1 MKIDSLLSISPLD
14 GRYNA
19 VNSELRYVT
28 SEYGLI
34 KNRLFI
40 EVEWFKHLANTSKIK
55 ELPKLSIRNIRYLD
69 DLVTN
74 FSLNDAKRVK
84 SIEKRTNHDV
94 KAIEYYLKE
103 KFTKVKSLDKYSEF
117 IHFACTSE
125 DINNLSYSLMIKDS
139 SKIISLNIDNLIKA
153 LKEKAIKYSNISM
166 LSRTHGQT
174 ASPTTMGKEFANF
187 VHRISSINKS
197 IKETALKGKING
209 AVGNFNAHAIAYPEV
224 NWEIVSKKFIKEL
237 GLEVNTHTTQVE
249 PKDSIAELF
258 FHYVRLNNVLIDFSR
273 DIWGYISLGYFK
285 QKLKKGEIGSSTM
298 PHKVNPIDFENAEGN
313 LGLANANFQHLSNT
327 IVISRWQRDLS
338 DSTIMRNIGLCYG
351 HTNLALSSLL
361 KGIYK
366 LEINKDQL
374 KHDLDSSWEVLTEA
388 IQTILRKHLIKDGY
402 ELMKEL
408 SRGKKISKEDLHN
421 LIDKIDIPSD
431 ERQALKNLTPS
442 SYTGIAKTL
451 AKQLKDG

>member
-1 MKIDSLLSISPLD
+1 MKNDSLLSISPLD

-34 KNRLFI
+34 KYRLFI
-40 EVEWFKHLANTSKIK
+40 EIEWFKHLANTSTIK
-55 ELPKLSIRNIRYLD
+55 ELPKLSNKNILYLD
-69 DLVTN
+69 DLIKN
-74 FSLNDAKRVK
+74 FSLKDAKRVK
-84 SIEKRTNHDV
+84 TIEKRTNHDV

-103 KFTKVKSLDKYSEF
+103 KFSNIKSLDKYSEF

-125 DINNLSYSLMIKDS
+125 DINNLSYSLMIKDA
-139 SKIISLNIDNLIKA
+139 SKIISLNIEDLIKVLKQKA
-153 LKEKAIKYSNISM
+153 LKYSNTPM

-197 IKETALKGKING
+197 IKGASLKGKING
-209 AVGNFNAHAIAYPEV
+209 AVGNFNAHTVAYPDV
-224 NWEIVSKKFIKEL
+224 NWEIVSRKFIKGL
-237 GLEVNTHTTQVE
+237 GLKVNTHTTQVE

-258 FHYVRLNNVLIDFSR
+258 SNYVRLNNVLIDFSR

-313 LGLANANFQHLSNT
+313 LGLANSSFQHLSNT
-327 IVISRWQRDLS
+327 IVISRWQRDLT
-338 DSTIMRNIGLCYG
+338 DSTVMRNIGVCYG

-361 KGIYK
+361 RGIYK
-366 LEINKDQL
+366 LEINKDQI

-388 IQTILRKHLIKDGY
+388 MQTIFRKHLIKDGY

-408 SRGKKISKEDLHN
+408 SRGKKISKKDLHH
-421 LIDKIDIPSD
+421 LIDKIDIPS
-431 ERQALKNLTPS
+431 EEKQVLKSLTPS
-442 SYTGIAKTL
+442 SYTGIANTL
-451 AKQLKDG
+451 AKELKDS

>member
-1 MKIDSLLSISPLD
+1 MKTESLLAISPLD

-19 VNSELRYVT
+19 VNNELRYIT

-40 EVEWFKHLANTSKIK
+40 EVEWFKHLANTTKIR
-55 ELPKLSIRNIRYLD
+55 ELPKLSVKNISYLN
-69 DLVTN
+69 DLITN
-74 FSLNDAKRVK
+74 FLINDAKRVK

-94 KAIEYYLKE
+94 KAIEYFLKE
-103 KFTKVKSLDKYSEF
+103 KVSKIQSLDKYSEF
-117 IHFACTSE
+117 IHFGCTSE
-125 DINNLSYSLMIKDS
+125 DINNLSYSLMIKDAS
-139 SKIISLNIDNLIKA
+139 NIISINIDALLKNLKQKA
-153 LKEKAIKYSNISM
+153 NKYSNTSM

-174 ASPTTMGKEFANF
+174 ASPTTMGKEFANY

-197 IKETALKGKING
+197 IKSISLKGKING
-209 AVGNFNAHAIAYPEV
+209 AVGNFNAHTIAYPEV
-224 NWEIVSKKFIKEL
+224 NWEIVSKRFIQKL

-249 PKDSIAELF
+249 PKDSMAELF

-313 LGLANANFQHLSNT
+313 LGLANSNFLYLANNV
-327 IVISRWQRDLS
+327 VISRWQRDLT
-338 DSTIMRNIGLCYG
+338 DSTVMRNIGLCYG
-351 HTNLALSSLL
+351 HTNVALSSLL
-361 KGIYK
+361 KGISK

-374 KHDLDSSWEVLTEA
+374 NFDLDNSWEVLTEA
-388 IQTILRKHLIKDGY
+388 MQTVFRKHLLEDGY

-408 SRGKKISKEDLHN
+408 SRGKKINKEDLHQ
-421 LIDKIDIPSD
+421 LIDKIEIPS
-431 ERQALKNLTPS
+431 EEKQRLKNLAPS
-442 SYTGIAKTL
+442 SYIGIANTL
-451 AKQLKDG
+451 AKQLKDV

>member
-1 MKIDSLLSISPLD
+1 MKTDSLLSISPLD

-19 VNSELRYVT
+19 VNSELRHVT

-34 KNRLFI
+34 KYRLFI
-40 EVEWFKHLANTSKIK
+40 EVEWFKHLAETTKIK
-55 ELPKLSIRNIRYLD
+55 ELPKLSNKNILYLN
-69 DLVTN
+69 DLVDN

-84 SIEKRTNHDV
+84 SIENRTNHDV

-103 KFTKVKSLDKYSEF
+103 KFSKVKTLDRYSEF

-125 DINNLSYSLMIKDS
+125 DINNLSYSLMIKDA
-139 SKIISLNIDNLIKA
+139 SKVISLNIENLIKV
-153 LKEKAIKYSNISM
+153 LKQKAVKYSNTPM

-187 VHRISSINKS
+187 VHRINSINKS
-197 IKETALKGKING
+197 IKGTSLKGKING
-209 AVGNFNAHAIAYPEV
+209 AVGNFNAHAIAYPDV
-224 NWEIVSKKFIKEL
+224 NWEIVSRKFIKGL

-249 PKDSIAELF
+249 PKDSMAELF
-258 FHYVRLNNVLIDFSR
+258 FNYVRLNNVLIDFSR

-313 LGLANANFQHLSNT
+313 LGLANANFQHLSNAV
-327 IVISRWQRDLS
+327 VISRWQRDLT
-338 DSTIMRNIGLCYG
+338 DSTVMRNIGLCYG

-388 IQTILRKHLIKDGY
+388 IQTIFRKHLIKDGY

-408 SRGKKISKEDLHN
+408 SRGKKISKEDLHH